1 MRASQNGKCLDGR
14 VRKNTGRDRKRD
26 SNNSPYPLQT
36 GSLTSWMM
44 LMGQAR
50 SRRASVVSAGLD
62 NGAS

>member
-14 VRKNTGRDRKRD
+14 IRKNTGRDRERD
-26 SNNSPYPLQT
+26 SKQ
-36 GSLTSWMM
+36 LTLSASDW
-44 LMGQAR
+44 LSDIVDDAYGAAR